1 MEKSAFC
8 FRNKKIMSV
17 PPWFDQITNIY
28 KQNYAAYKVS
38 GNASHKA
45 AYEWASAWM
54 DRVITMENASVAQ
67 DSERIKNFME
77 SYETSNKNVTKL
89 DAALKE
95 IKQKGPQLESEYA
108 QSKRIYEKQ
117 IEAIDNTH
125 LYIKGAVVAGLLVIA
140 GIAGAL

>member
-8 FRNKKIMSV
+8 FRNKKIMDI

-45 AYEWASAWM
+45 AYEWASGWM
-54 DRVITMENASVAQ
+54 DRVLAMENASVAQ

-89 DAALKE
+89 DAAPVAVSGLIAYTSARKSKAKPLASSP
-95 IKQKGPQLESEYA
+95 IKA
-108 QSKRIYEKQ
+108 N
-117 IEAIDNTH
+117 A
-125 LYIKGAVVAGLLVIA
+125 AF
-140 GIAGAL
+140 